1 MNEPYKVALY
11 DSVYADNTHTFRKV
25 GEIIA
30 IRTPTA
36 IRELLTGYRLG
47 IAFDAAPVP
56 HQVHIK
62 KDHIRE
68 YGHQPTI
75 NLKDFVQRNRAT
87 PEEIDEYIDKYDLS
101 EWKIIYEE
109 MKIFSIAQ
117 KVEIK
122 AKIKQVFKSKA

>member
-1 MNEPYKVALY
+1 MNEAYKVALY
-11 DSVYADNTHTFRKV
+11 DSVYANEKHTFQKV

-30 IRTPTA
+30 VRTPSS

-47 IAFDAAPVP
+47 IAFDAKPVP
-56 HQVHIK
+56 HQVHIR
-62 KDHIRE
+62 KDQIRE
-68 YGHQPTI
+68 YGHQPMI
-75 NLKDFVQRNRAT
+75 CLKDFVKKNLAT
-87 PEEIDEYIDKYDLS
+87 PEEIDKYIENYDLS
-101 EWKIIYEE
+101 EWKVIYEE

>member
-1 MNEPYKVALY
+1 MNEAYKVTLY
-11 DSVYADNTHTFRKV
+11 DSVYANEKHTFQKV
-25 GEIIA
+25 GEVIA
-30 IRTPTA
+30 VRTPTA

-47 IAFDAAPVP
+47 IAFDADPVP

-62 KDHIRE
+62 KGQIRE

-75 NLKDFVQRNRAT
+75 NLKDFVQKNRAT
-87 PEEIDEYIDKYDLS
+87 SEEIDNYIETYDLS
-101 EWKIIYEE
+101 EWKRIYEE

-117 KVEIK
+117 NVEIK